1 MRFIDSI
8 WLGPPSKSS
17 CDLWVLKVLYQICK
31 INITLLF
38 ITFILYCVMEFS
50 RVDWWYRSL
59 TITTHSFFFWVNE
72 GWCIK
77 NTILRRL
84 FASPRSLTSIFSE
97 CEIWVYHL
105 HLTYDSI
112 KETFVITQYLVVL
125 RLVRLNYFVEVSIFE
140 LLWIA
145 FFENVN

>member
-8 WLGPPSKSS
+8 WLWSPSKGS
-17 CDLWVLKVLYQICK
+17 CNLWMLKVLYQICK

-38 ITFILYCVMEFS
+38 ITFVLYCVMKVS
-50 RVDWWYRSL
+50 HVNWWYISL
-59 TITTHSFFFWVNE
+59 ASTTYSFFFWIIE
-72 GWCIK
+72 GWCIEK
-77 NTILRRL
+77 TLLRRL

-97 CEIWVYHL
+97 CEIRVYHL

-112 KETFVITQYLVVL
+112 KETLVITQYLVVL
-125 RLVRLNYFVEVSIFE
+125 RLVRLNYFIEVSILE
-140 LLWIA
+140 LLGIA